1 MNLGFSDGRTIL
13 GYKGHVCRKCLLWQI
28 EQIHDDEERI
38 LSKSNHTCDPR
49 KLHEAQLVTDTTGT
63 ISRRRQELISRL
75 TMFCTNDIFN
85 QQELLNLAAVE
96 IPPSIFDN
104 WSDSYEEY
112 VDLDILPS
120 GTADWAYRAIKE
132 GKTVINRADLAEF
145 LDIFEATLG
154 FLRLTIDG
162 VKHYFFVYIAKGLEP
177 RDIKYLKKFL
187 DADTPITTGVSI
199 AMNNGVIDREW
210 KETFI
215 DRPLASIPP
224 SRPDKF
230 NFLPNM
236 PELSENELDDIRER
250 QENACKKKLFGMRL
264 PISTDSGFTM
274 KDCVIHKDCQWFVYT
289 DESLTS
295 KLTPMISIVLPTP
308 PA

>member
-1 MNLGFSDGRTIL
+1 MLIWIFYHL
-13 GYKGHVCRKCLLWQI
+13 VCQ
-28 EQIHDDEERI
+28 
-38 LSKSNHTCDPR
+38 
-49 KLHEAQLVTDTTGT
+49 VFYG
-63 ISRRRQELISRL
+63 
-75 TMFCTNDIFN
+75 
-85 QQELLNLAAVE
+85 AVKE
-96 IPPSIFDN
+96 G
-104 WSDSYEEY
+104 SYGA
-112 VDLDILPS
+112 V
-120 GTADWAYRAIKE
+120 KE
-132 GKTVINRADLAEF
+132 GKTVINRTDLAEF
-145 LDIFEATLG
+145 LNIFEATLG
-154 FLRLTIDG
+154 FFRLTIDG

-187 DADTPITTGVSI
+187 EADTPITTGVSI
-199 AMNNGVIDREW
+199 AMNNGVTDREW

-215 DRPLASIPP
+215 DRPLVSIPP

-250 QENACKKKLFGMRL
+250 QENTYKKKLFGMRL

-295 KLTPMISIVLPTP
+295 RLTPMISIVLPTP

>member
-1 MNLGFSDGRTIL
+1 
-13 GYKGHVCRKCLLWQI
+13 
-28 EQIHDDEERI
+28 
-38 LSKSNHTCDPR
+38 
-49 KLHEAQLVTDTTGT
+49 
-63 ISRRRQELISRL
+63 
-75 TMFCTNDIFN
+75 
-85 QQELLNLAAVE
+85 
-96 IPPSIFDN
+96 
-104 WSDSYEEY
+104 
-112 VDLDILPS
+112 
-120 GTADWAYRAIKE
+120 
-132 GKTVINRADLAEF
+132 
-145 LDIFEATLG
+145 LG

-199 AMNNGVIDREW
+199 AMNDGVIDKEW
-210 KETFI
+210 KEMFM

-224 SRPDKF
+224 SRLDKF

-250 QENACKKKLFGMRL
+250 QENAGLFGMRL

-274 KDCVIHKDCQWFVYT
+274 KDCVIHKDYQWFVYT

-308 PA
+308 PHFFFQRSPVIRSKLRC